1 MRPNNETLF
10 LKDLSILQKW
20 KKRKMHTFLSFS
32 SDALRM
38 FSLGRGI
45 GVDKFSIH
53 QKLIMGS
60 QTIFLKKTNSHSNLL
75 DQKYSAFSL
84 FP

>member
-60 QTIFLKKTNSHSNLL
+60 NNFSKKKHSHSNLL